1 MNRKAMVGM
10 ALAVALVIPMVGC
23 ASKGKMSVS
32 KMCASHGG
40 KYNMSTQTCDAPA
53 MSNRKAS
60 DMCQAHGGYW
70 DPTAQTCEV
79 GLD

>member
-1 MNRKAMVGM
+1 MR
-10 ALAVALVIPMVGC
+10 P
-23 ASKGKMSVS
+23 KGKMSAS
-32 KMCASHGG
+32 KMCAGAGG
-40 KYNMSTQTCDAPA
+40 KYSMSTQTCDAPA
-53 MSNRKAS
+53 MNSRKAS